1 MLTTNEL
8 KRKKW
13 ATTRAASD
21 YLNVSQSTLYLLRK
35 NEVLKANRDWR
46 RKFPSPKSG
55 VLYDLARCEKTLI
68 ERFETDPE
76 TLQLARTNK

>member
-1 MLTTNEL
+1 MQSFNNGGRT
-8 KRKKW
+8 KW
-13 ATTRAASD
+13 VTTRAASD

-76 TLQLARTNK
+76 TLELARA